1 MIPPQFPGQV
11 ADMIMQSPAT
21 SSAPN
26 NAAGQRPASIARDLA
41 KLRRLGRDR
50 PVTLAEAAELF
61 AERSALL
68 LLLFLGLLGLM
79 PSPGLP
85 LGFLTG
91 SLIVAIAGGMLLAL
105 LLRRDHG
112 QALLPGMLARR
123 ELSSGFL
130 DRFLRY
136 MIPRLRWVER
146 HFRPRLT
153 WMLGGLGL
161 ALALLGIMIQ
171 AIGLALPI
179 PFANAPFAVGIILIA
194 LGLLTRDGLGVLAGQ
209 TLGLISTGICVG
221 LGLAAWRAGT
231 GIADLLPW

>member
-1 MIPPQFPGQV
+1 MIT
-11 ADMIMQSPAT
+11 QSPA
-21 SSAPN
+21 SSNP
-26 NAAGQRPASIARDLA
+26 AAQRPASIAHDLA

-91 SLIVAIAGGMLLAL
+91 SLIVTVAGGMLLAL

-112 QALLPGMLARR
+112 QAPLPAVLARR
-123 ELSSGFL
+123 ELSSSFL

-136 MIPRLRWVER
+136 TIPGLRRLER

-161 ALALLGIMIQ
+161 ALALLGIMVQ

-209 TLGLISTGICVG
+209 ALGVISTGVCVG
-221 LGLAAWRAGT
+221 LGLAAWRAGS